1 MLKFVTRVF
10 AALFFCSALLFNA
23 SAQPTLPSDLKK
35 PKKFENKQLGSEK
48 TANKKFTLPRRF
60 VQNTV
65 THYNWYFNAD
75 NKLTEIVDRAKAAHI
90 DDYSQ
95 LLSFYNY
102 DLDVTATDSSELDSV
117 LYRSNAGILIH
128 DLRNSWIDNLY
139 MLMGRAYFY
148 KKELDS
154 AYVTFQYINYA
165 FSPKEKDGYD
175 KPIGSNATEG
185 GNAFSVSTKEKNSL
199 PKKAFTTPPS
209 RNESFIWQIRTFIE
223 KDELA
228 EAAGLIETLKADP
241 VFPDR
246 LQPDLYE
253 VQASWFY
260 KKQIYD
266 SAAAYLE
273 KALGNAENKQEEARW
288 EYLIAQLY
296 ERSNHP
302 DLAEKFYNR
311 AIKHTLNPV
320 LEVFATLNSIRQNKS
335 DSIAIQRSLNELKK
349 MGRKDRYTNYR
360 DIIYYTAAQI
370 ELERNNIPGAKALLL
385 KATQVQGTNPAISQR
400 TKAFLLLG
408 DLSYKEKKYLDA
420 KRYYDSIV
428 NNDPA
433 IENPDAFENR
443 KNILTKLALQAEII
457 EKQDSL
463 QRIASLTEAER
474 EAFIRKLVKQLRKE
488 QGLREEE
495 NIPSNAVGKI
505 DNRAGADLFDDRVKG
520 EWYFYNPSL
529 KSRGYTEFK
538 GRWGNRPNADNW
550 RRLSAVTQAVRVDTN
565 DPGLVSSKVPGT
577 ENTELSYEAML
588 KNVPLT
594 PMQLNASNEIVQSA
608 TVDMSTL
615 YMEGLEDYPTVI
627 ETLERFLERFPNAT
641 KRSQALFQLYY
652 SYTKTG
658 DIEKADNILKLMQE
672 KYPGTEYEKLA
683 SNSKKGLTSDPL
695 KNAMTAK
702 YDSIYTLFI
711 EGRFDEALAQKK
723 VGDSMYSTNYWTP
736 QLLYIESIYHIRQ
749 RDDSTARATLQ
760 QITRL
765 YPSTPMA
772 GKAQTLIDVLNRR
785 NEIESYLTNL
795 QITRPVED
803 TVSVADTLA
812 QKAVVVT
819 QPAQPMAVT
828 DPKPPPLVT
837 SKVDVTRDTMQT
849 KPLAVPTSSYSFDP
863 SQPHSVVIVMDK
875 VDGVYVSESK
885 NAFNRYNKEKF
896 YNKVIDITNVALNDT
911 IKLVVMTNFENAA
924 AALDYL
930 EKTRKVAA
938 REIVPW
944 LPAGKYQFILISS
957 PNLEILKST
966 KDIGQYRKFLLQ
978 SFPGKF
984 E

>member
-1 MLKFVTRVF
+1 MLKVLTRGFAVF
-10 AALFFCSALLFNA
+10 FFCSALLSNA
-23 SAQPTLPSDLKK
+23 SAQPSLSFDLKK
-35 PKKFENKQLGSEK
+35 PKKFENKKLGSEK
-48 TANKKFTLPRRF
+48 TAEKKFTLPRRF
-60 VQNTV
+60 IQNTV

-75 NKLTEIVDRAKAAHI
+75 NKLTEIVDRAKDAHI
-90 DDYSQ
+90 DDYSR

-117 LYRSNAGILIH
+117 VYRSNAGILVH

-154 AYVTFQYINYA
+154 AFLTFQYINYA

-175 KPIGSNATEG
+175 KPIGSNSTEG
-185 GNAFSVSTKEKNSL
+185 GSAFSISTKEKKSIPNKVL
-199 PKKAFTTPPS
+199 TTPPS
-209 RNESFIWQIRTFIE
+209 RNESFIWQIRTYIE

-241 VFPDR
+241 VFPER
-246 LQPDLYE
+246 LQSDLYE
-253 VQASWFY
+253 VQAWWFY

-266 SAAAYLE
+266 SAAVYLE
-273 KALGNAENKQEEARW
+273 KALDNAENKQEEARW

-302 DLAEKFYNR
+302 DLAKKFYDR
-311 AIKHTLNPV
+311 AIRHTLNPI
-320 LEVFATLNSIRQNKS
+320 LEVYATLNSIRQQKS
-335 DSIAIQRSLNELKK
+335 DSIAIQRGLNELLK
-349 MGRKDRYTNYR
+349 MGRKGRYTNYR

-370 ELERNNIPGAKALLL
+370 ELERNNIGGAKALLL
-385 KATQVQGTNPAISQR
+385 KATQSRGTNPAISQR

-408 DLSYKEKKYLDA
+408 DLSYKEKKYFDA
-420 KRYYDSIV
+420 KRYYDSVV

-433 IENPDAFENR
+433 IENPKAFEDR
-443 KNILTKLALQAEII
+443 KNVLTKIALQAEII

-474 EAFIRKLVKQLRKE
+474 EEFIRKLVKKLRKE

-495 NIPSNAVGKI
+495 SNPTFASGKV
-505 DNRAGADLFDDRVKG
+505 DTRDGADLFDDRVKG
-520 EWYFYNPSL
+520 EWYFHNPSL
-529 KSRGYTEFK
+529 KSRGFTEFK
-538 GRWGNRPNADNW
+538 GRWGNRPNEDNW
-550 RRLSAVTQAVRVDTN
+550 RRISSVNRAPAAITGN
-565 DPGLVSSKVPGT
+565 EPGVVSSRVPGT
-577 ENTELSYEAML
+577 ESTELSYEAML

-594 PMQLNASNEIVQSA
+594 PMQLNASNEMVQSA
-608 TVDMSTL
+608 TLEMSTL

-627 ETLERFLERFPNAT
+627 ETLEGFLERFPNAT

-658 DIEKADNILKLMQE
+658 DKEKADNVLKLLQE
-672 KYPGTEYEKLA
+672 KYPGSDYEILA
-683 SNSKKGLTSDPL
+683 SNSQKGITSDPL
-695 KNAMTAK
+695 KNEMTAK
-702 YDSIYTLFI
+702 YDSVYNLFI

-723 VGDSMYSTNYWTP
+723 QGDSLYSTNYWTP

-749 RDDSTARATLQ
+749 RNDSLARATLQ
-760 QITRL
+760 QIRAL
-765 YPSTPMA
+765 YPASPMA
-772 GKAQTLIDVLNRR
+772 GKAQTMIDVLNRR
-785 NEIESYLTNL
+785 HEIESYLTNL

-803 TVSVADTLA
+803 STSVTDTLA
-812 QKAVVVT
+812 QRPGVVN
-819 QPAQPMAVT
+819 QPPQPVPVT
-828 DPKPPPLVT
+828 DVQPPLIT
-837 SKVDVTRDTMQT
+837 AKVEAKRDTIQT
-849 KPLAVPTSSYSFDP
+849 KPLLVPTSSYTFDP

-875 VDGVYVSESK
+875 VDGVYVSESR

-896 YNKVIDITNVALNDT
+896 YNKVIDITNMTLDDST
-911 IKLVVMTNFENAA
+911 KLVVMTSFENAA
-924 AALDYL
+924 AGLDYL

-944 LPAGKYQFILISS
+944 LPAGKYYFILISL
-957 PNLEILKST
+957 PNLEVLKT
-966 KDIGQYRKFLLQ
+966 AKDIQQYRKFLLQ